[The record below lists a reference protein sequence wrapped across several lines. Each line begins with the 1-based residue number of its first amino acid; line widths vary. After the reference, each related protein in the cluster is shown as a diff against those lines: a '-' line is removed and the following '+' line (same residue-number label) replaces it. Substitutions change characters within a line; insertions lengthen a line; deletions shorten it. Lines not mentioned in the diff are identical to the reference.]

1 MILLFGLIILFSISY
16 DDNCVILKLRI
27 SLRVHT
33 PLLVRLIDYDAMG
46 IDILPITVI
55 DVGNV

>member
-16 DDNCVILKLRI
+16 DDNFVILKLLI